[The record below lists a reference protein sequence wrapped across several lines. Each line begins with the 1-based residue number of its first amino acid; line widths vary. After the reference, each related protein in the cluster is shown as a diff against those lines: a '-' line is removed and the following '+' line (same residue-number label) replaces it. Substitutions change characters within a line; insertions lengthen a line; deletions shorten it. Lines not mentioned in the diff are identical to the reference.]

1 MLKDFYT
8 KLSEQ
13 ERKIFYVAL
22 GFILLAAFDFLF
34 LQKVTSKLKSLDR
47 DIEQTKNDINRNV
60 RFLAYQEKI
69 FKENEIYSVYQADE
83 RKTEEESIAAFLKTI
98 ENLGTEAEVTL
109 GKLNPADAV
118 SKKGY
123 MQYYANVECNGKF
136 ENIIKFIHKIDTT
149 NNLLKVVKMNITG
162 KKSSADE
169 VTVSMKISKLII
181 DAQLSE
187 GAVTLA
193 ADVSGKTS
201 VAGSSRAMP
210 AAGALGS
217 TTGSNK
223 NNLKTEQ
230 GLNGQAGQGSR
241 GSASG
246 QASLGDSSGDGQGSE
261 SKGGLNKGGNSGS
274 GQGGAGDSAS
284 GGNGGGGSG
293 AGSNGGSGQGGAG
306 DSASGGNGSGGSG
319 AGSNGG
325 SGQGGAGDSAS
336 GENGG
341 GGNGEESDDN
351 YNANGSAG
359 QGGGESGAG
368 GFSGSGGDSAK
379 GQGGKK
385 ALETDSSNTVSSKN
399 KKATPLN
406 EVKSGQRLKVK
417 NIESLW
423 NDFWGIKPKNNTI
436 QKKIE
441 SREMDSQEYQNS
453 DVSDSNVWQRMMKKK

>member
-8 KLSEQ
+8 KLSDQ
-13 ERKIFYVAL
+13 ERKIFYVTL

-34 LQKVTSKLKSLDR
+34 LQKVSSKLKSLDR

-83 RKTEEESIAAFLKTI
+83 HKTEEESIAAFLKTI

-149 NNLLKVVKMNITG
+149 NNLLKVVKMNIIG

-181 DAQLSE
+181 DTQLSE
-187 GAVTLA
+187 GAAALT
-193 ADVSGKTS
+193 ADVPEKIS
-201 VAGSSRAMP
+201 VAGASQAMST
-210 AAGALGS
+210 GGSLGVA
-217 TTGSNK
+217 TGSNK
-223 NNLKTEQ
+223 NNLKT
-230 GLNGQAGQGSR
+230 GQSTGSHGGQGSR
-241 GSASG
+241 GQASG
-246 QASLGDSSGDGQGSE
+246 QASFENSSGGIETKSKSGSGFGGNGSGGQGSAGQ
-261 SKGGLNKGGNSGS
+261 GGAGDFGSGGNGGG
-274 GQGGAGDSAS
+274 GQGGAGDSGS
-284 GGNGGGGSG
+284 GGNSGGSSFGVNEGGGQDGASDSG
-293 AGSNGGSGQGGAG
+293 
-306 DSASGGNGSGGSG
+306 SGGNSGGSG
-319 AGSNGG
+319 
-325 SGQGGAGDSAS
+325 
-336 GENGG
+336 
-341 GGNGEESDDN
+341 EESDEN
-351 YNANGSAG
+351 YHDGSG
-359 QGGGESGAG
+359 VQGGGESGA
-368 GFSGSGGDSAK
+368 SGSSGSVGDSTK
-379 GQGGKK
+379 EQGGKK
-385 ALETDSSNTVSSKN
+385 SSEADSFNKTSSQN

-423 NDFWGIKPKNNTI
+423 NDFWGIKPKNITV
-436 QKKIE
+436 QEKKFE
-441 SREMDSQEYQNS
+441 SRETNSQEYQNS
-453 DVSDSNVWQRMMKKK
+453 DAADPNVWQRMMKKK

>member
-1 MLKDFYT
+1 MLKNFYT
-8 KLSEQ
+8 KLSDQ
-13 ERKIFYVAL
+13 ERKIFYVTL

-34 LQKVTSKLKSLDR
+34 LQKVSSKLKSLDR

-149 NNLLKVVKMNITG
+149 NNLLKVVKMNIIG

-187 GAVTLA
+187 GAVALTT
-193 ADVSGKTS
+193 DVPGKIS
-201 VAGSSRAMP
+201 VAGASQAMSTGGSLGL
-210 AAGALGS
+210 AA
-217 TTGSNK
+217 GSNK

-230 GLNGQAGQGSR
+230 STGSQGGQGSR
-241 GSASG
+241 GQVSG
-246 QASLGDSSGDGQGSE
+246 QSSLGNSSGGGGE
-261 SKGGLNKGGNSGS
+261 TKSKGGSGAGGNGGG
-274 GQGGAGDSAS
+274 GQSGAGDSAS
-284 GGNGGGGSG
+284 GGNGGSGSSSGGNGGGGQGGAGGSG
-293 AGSNGGSGQGGAG
+293 AGGSGGEEQDDLGDSDGGSGEENG
-306 DSASGGNGSGGSG
+306 DNYDGGSG
-319 AGSNGG
+319 
-325 SGQGGAGDSAS
+325 
-336 GENGG
+336 E
-341 GGNGEESDDN
+341 
-351 YNANGSAG
+351 
-359 QGGGESGAG
+359 QGGGESGAT
-368 GFSGSGGDSAK
+368 GSGGNSAK
-379 GQGGKK
+379 GQGEKK
-385 ALETDSSNTVSSKN
+385 SSEADSSNKTSSQN

-406 EVKSGQRLKVK
+406 EVKSGERLKVK

-423 NDFWGIKPKNNTI
+423 NDFWGIKPKKS
-436 QKKIE
+436 QPE
-441 SREMDSQEYQNS
+441 SSKVDPRQLHPEDYKSKDEVQ
-453 DVSDSNVWQRMMKKK
+453 SNVWERVTKRKQ